1 MTATP
6 RINKEGEH
14 SMQTKRILSLLALL
28 ALAAS
33 TTACNT
39 VEGAGRDIQGAGEK
53 VEDTARDVRN

>member
-1 MTATP
+1 
-6 RINKEGEH
+6 
-14 SMQTKRILSLLALL
+14 MQTNRILSLLALL